1 MSKIEKMSVL
11 GVRSF
16 GTEDKDKQVISFFSP
31 LTVLVGTNGA
41 GKTTIIE
48 CLKYICTGDFPPG
61 TKGTAFVHDPKVAHE
76 TDVRAQIRLQFRDVT
91 GAIVAVQRSL
101 QATQKAKK
109 VEFKTLEGLITR
121 IKNGEKVSISS
132 KCAEIDREMISALG
146 VSKSVLSNVIFCH
159 QEDSNWPL
167 SEGKAL
173 KQKFDEIF
181 SATRYIKALE
191 VLRKLRMEQAASV
204 KQYQSEIKYLR
215 QNKDKAEE
223 IGKQLLEAED
233 KLTASKSNVDS
244 INRDMQPIEDKL
256 NELDQKLEGVI
267 ALDREIKAIESR
279 KKQMEE
285 DLRELE
291 EKIEQ
296 VFQGSD
302 DQLLSEYKNHRQ
314 GIQQKE
320 WQLEARLHD
329 LQQADGELQQ
339 LGVLCGELLLKQGK
353 LQEEWERHKRT
364 IGQRDQLI
372 QELATQLGLEGFSAT
387 PFTGRQVQS
396 FLHLLQERQNQD
408 AENAGQV
415 LSDFQAKEEAKQ
427 RQVDEL
433 RGKKT
438 SLEGVMSVKKLD
450 LARKESEVIATQSEL
465 SRLQSSQ
472 DRLHEV
478 ERQLSEAERQLA
490 VASEGLIGD
499 RLAEQVIELQKQHT
513 VQDRSLRILDQ
524 EMAILNEETQAR
536 TQIDMLRR
544 DKNEKEEQI
553 RRVRARHQEVL
564 FTIIGH
570 FPTRRELEDW
580 LQTRRIEISDL
591 QIKIQD
597 LNKKLASAEQNKS
610 HLSVDLRRKEEQ
622 VQEYQE
628 QLFEACSGQDFE
640 SAMSALC
647 DQIEH
652 MSKQRSMLAGAS
664 AVYQQFIGQ
673 LTGEGGGEEGSAHSS
688 SCPICQRTF
697 PSDSDLQE
705 VVEDLRGRLRLVPEK
720 LRATETKL
728 KQRERNR
735 DQMLEL
741 KPIRQNLSRL
751 QDQEVPSTRNRLQEC
766 GREIVRLNACL
777 EDEETVMA
785 ILSSEESSIKACQQD
800 VVLMD
805 RFQADVKELEQRAT
819 QQEANLSG
827 SNLDRS
833 LQQVGQEKKQAQLK
847 FDDLNSSLESKRKA
861 IQQETKRL
869 QELKEKVQHAY
880 GEKLQLVAKTQR
892 LQQMRDVE
900 GRLREEVASLAKD
913 MQEAEEK
920 VFPLVKRIQ
929 TLIQEKVEIT
939 GRKQRQQAQAV
950 QEMNT
955 VKDKRKDITTLLR
968 EVESYE
974 NSRKDEHRKQKER
987 EMDRLRQEQA
997 KGEVR
1002 RKEIECNITTIRQ
1015 DIDTQQLRERSL
1027 QDNLTLRRRQ
1037 QELTTVGEKR
1047 KCLVVK
1053 MGHMNVNQIK
1063 TEQQGLVEKLENLKQ
1078 RRNCAQGRQHGFQEE
1093 IQRCNKELR
1102 DPQFHNAAESFRRMM
1117 IKSRITELANKD
1129 LDIYYKA
1136 LDQAIMKFHS
1146 MKMEEINKIIRDLW
1160 RTIYRGQD
1168 IEYIEICSDADEGFL
1183 TSDKRRTYNYR
1194 VVRVQ
1199 ADTRLD
1205 MRCHCSAGQKV
1216 LASLII
1222 RLALAETFC
1231 LNCGILALDEPT
1243 TNLDRENIESLA
1255 LALVEIIKSR
1265 SQQSNFQLLVI
1276 THDEDFVELLGRS
1289 DYVDQFYRVRKNL
1302 EQNSEI
1308 IKCNITSLHPCPM
1321 IN

>member
-16 GTEDKDKQVISFFSP
+16 GTEDKDKQIISFFSP
-31 LTVLVGTNGA
+31 LTVLVGPNGA

-76 TDVRAQIRLQFRDVT
+76 TDVRAQIRLQFRDVN
-91 GAIVAVQRSL
+91 GEIVAVQRSL

-109 VEFKTLEGLITR
+109 VELKTLEGLITR

-132 KCAEIDREMISALG
+132 KCTEIDREMISALG
-146 VSKSVLSNVIFCH
+146 VSKSVLNNVIFCH

-191 VLRKLRMEQAASV
+191 ILRKLRIEQAASV
-204 KQYQSEIKYLR
+204 RQYQSEIKYLR

-223 IGKQLLEAED
+223 IGKHLWEAKD
-233 KLTASKSNVDS
+233 KLAASKNNMDS
-244 INRDMQPIEDKL
+244 IKRDMQPIEHKL
-256 NELDQKLEGVI
+256 DALDQKLEEVI
-267 ALDREIKAIESR
+267 ALDRDIKAIESR

-302 DQLLSEYKNHRQ
+302 DQLLSEYKNHRH

-320 WQLEARLHD
+320 WQLEAWQHD
-329 LQQADGELQQ
+329 LQQADQELQR
-339 LGVLCGELLLKQGK
+339 LGVLCGDLLLKQGK

-372 QELATQLGLEGFSAT
+372 QELATQLGLDGFSTT
-387 PFTGRQVQS
+387 PFTDRQVQS

-415 LSDFQAKEEAKQ
+415 LSDFEAKEEAKQ

-438 SLEGVMSVKKLD
+438 ALEGVMGVKKLD

-478 ERQLSEAERQLA
+478 ERQLIEAEGKLA
-490 VASEGLIGD
+490 VALEGSVVD
-499 RLAEQVIELQKQHT
+499 RLSAEVVQLQQQHT
-513 VQDRSLRILDQ
+513 AQDRCLRNLDQ

-536 TQIDMLRR
+536 TQIEMLRR
-544 DKNEKEEQI
+544 DKSEKEEQI

-564 FTIIGH
+564 FSIVGH

-580 LQTRRIEISDL
+580 LQTRKIEITEL
-591 QIKIQD
+591 QVKIQD

-610 HLSVDLRRKEEQ
+610 HLTVDLRHKEEQ
-622 VQEYQE
+622 LQEYQE
-628 QLFEACSGQDFE
+628 QLFETCSGQDFE
-640 SAMSALC
+640 SAMAALC

-673 LTGEGGGEEGSAHSS
+673 LTGDGGGDEGSSHSS
-688 SCPICQRTF
+688 CCPVCQRTF

-720 LRATETKL
+720 LRTTETKL
-728 KQRERNR
+728 KQRELLR

-751 QDQEVPSTRNRLQEC
+751 QEQELPATRNRLQEC
-766 GREIVRLNACL
+766 GREIVRLNASL
-777 EDEETVMA
+777 EEEDNVMA
-785 ILSSEESSIKACQQD
+785 TLSSEESSIKACQQD

-805 RFQADVKELEQRAT
+805 RFQTDVKELEHRAT
-819 QQEANLSG
+819 QHEAKLSG
-827 SNLDRS
+827 SNLERS
-833 LQQVGQEKKQAQLK
+833 PQQVAQEKKQAQLK
-847 FDDLNSSLESKRKA
+847 FDALNASLEYKRNA
-861 IQQETKRL
+861 IQQEREHL
-869 QELKEKVQHAY
+869 QQLREMVQNAK
-880 GEKLQLVAKTQR
+880 GEKLQLGAKMQR

-900 GRLREEVASLAKD
+900 RRLREEVATLAKE

-920 VFPLVKRIQ
+920 VFPLVRRIQ
-929 TLIQEKVEIT
+929 SLLQEKVEIT
-939 GRKQRQQAQAV
+939 ERKQHQHAQAV
-950 QEMNT
+950 E
-955 VKDKRKDITTLLR
+955 
-968 EVESYE
+968 E
-974 NSRKDEHRKQKER
+974 QKER
-987 EMDRLRQEQA
+987 EMELLRHEQA
-997 KGEVR
+997 NAEAR

-1015 DIDTQQLRERSL
+1015 NIDTQQLRERSL

-1047 KCLVVK
+1047 KCLAVQ

-1063 TEQQGLVEKLENLKQ
+1063 TEQQELVEKLDNLKQ

-1093 IQRCNKELR
+1093 IQRCNKELQ

-1168 IEYIEICSDADEGFL
+1168 IEFIEICSDADEGML

-1199 ADTRLD
+1199 QDTRLD
-1205 MRCHCSAGQKV
+1205 MRGHCSAGQKV

-1255 LALVEIIKSR
+1255 HALVEIIKSR
-1265 SQQSNFQLLVI
+1265 SQQRNFQLMII

-1308 IKCNITSLHPCPM
+1308 TKCNITSLHPCPM
-1321 IN
+1321 